1 MDFWPMNWNL
11 HNQAD
16 ISAAQLKKLAAHIGA
31 SFSHELCGHR
41 NPSYL
46 FTRRKVI
53 SFFNFSFFYFFSCIF
68 AEIDFLLSSCRASIS
83 ESDNRPS
90 GTYGDS
96 GDLSPLTFD
105 KKSQSSR
112 LSHHLGISP
121 SDIYSESIQPL
132 CVLHSRFP
140 TKKLWVVA
148 YFWPK
153 KNASQKFSNF
163 FGFYVM

>member
-1 MDFWPMNWNL
+1 MDFWPMNWSL

-68 AEIDFLLSSCRASIS
+68 AEIDFLLSSCRASNS
-83 ESDNRPS
+83 ESNNRPS
-90 GTYGDS
+90 GTWGDS
-96 GDLSPLTFD
+96 GDLSPLNFD
-105 KKSQSSR
+105 KYLKDQICILFFRPRTFVQWFASYFLCSKAKHCR
-112 LSHHLGISP
+112 NVLG
-121 SDIYSESIQPL
+121 
-132 CVLHSRFP
+132 CVLGQ
-140 TKKLWVVA
+140 
-148 YFWPK
+148 
-153 KNASQKFSNF
+153 KN
-163 FGFYVM
+163 

>member
-1 MDFWPMNWNL
+1 MRISIGIKCFRTMHCKNISVLRYNLICKKTLKILYVKKIVFVSLLFWMFTFFQGIEQNL

-83 ESDNRPS
+83 ESEQAQRNLR
-90 GTYGDS
+90 G
-96 GDLSPLTFD
+96 
-105 KKSQSSR
+105 QW
-112 LSHHLGISP
+112 
-121 SDIYSESIQPL
+121 
-132 CVLHSRFP
+132 RFVP
-140 TKKLWVVA
+140 ID
-148 YFWPK
+148 FWQIP
-153 KNASQKFSNF
+153 
-163 FGFYVM
+163 

>member
-1 MDFWPMNWNL
+1 MDFWPMNWSL

-105 KKSQSSR
+105 KYLKDQICILFFRPRTFVQWFASYFLCSKAKHCRSV
-112 LSHHLGISP
+112 LG
-121 SDIYSESIQPL
+121 
-132 CVLHSRFP
+132 R
-140 TKKLWVVA
+140 
-148 YFWPK
+148 
-153 KNASQKFSNF
+153 KNK
-163 FGFYVM
+163 M